1 MLFHELQQKRQEILQ
16 LTSQYGAKNIRIFGS
31 VARNE
36 AHPESDVNFLVDMQG
51 SLLTRIALIQ
61 DLEALIGTKVDVVTE
76 KGLHEYLRL
85 QILKEA
91 IPL

>member
-1 MLFHELQQKRQEILQ
+1 MLFHELRQKRQEILQ

-36 AHPESDVNFLVDMQG
+36 AHPESDVDFLVDMQG
-51 SLLTRIALIQ
+51 SLLTRIARIQ

-76 KGLHEYLRL
+76 KSLHEYLRP
-85 QILKEA
+85 QILKKA